1 MAVPRLGMPLI
12 GIGLPMPESGPR
24 SRTIKTIAIIGGG
37 PAGASL
43 AALLARQGYKAA
55 IFHTHKRPPII
66 VGESLLPAVV
76 PMLRNLGIEDEVKS
90 FSVFKPGATVCL
102 GMREVISAV
111 FTWANGKMPPYAYN
125 TPRNLFD
132 QAVLNAA
139 ERAGA
144 KIFKAT
150 AKLEKGEQPDTVRL
164 SKETMDA
171 TDGFFGAPPD
181 LIVDATG
188 RARLISRL
196 LDIPLRKGGRDDVA
210 LFAHLDKA
218 FINDAGHIHVDHL
231 AKGWG
236 WRIPLPGKVSL
247 GVVIHPKHLEKY
259 GNRIED
265 QFDGYIREEP
275 SLKVY
280 FEGASRVTPVVKYNN
295 YQIVPGKMYGPGWV
309 MIGDAAGFLD
319 PVFST
324 GVYLGMKDAF
334 ELFKAIE
341 NGSSHAMQRYEDRRH
356 VELKL
361 WQMIIND
368 WYNGK
373 LFNLYRV
380 GQQYKNNP
388 IGAGISRHFQQRLG
402 RIFSGEAAGDGF
414 GVKMVDYLS
423 SFGVLMRDPKDIEIV

>member
-1 MAVPRLGMPLI
+1 
-12 GIGLPMPESGPR
+12 MPESSPR
-24 SRTIKTIAIIGGG
+24 SRRINSIAIIGGG

-43 AALLARQGYKAA
+43 GILLARSGHKTA

-76 PMLRNLGIEDEVKS
+76 PMLRKLGIEDQVKS

-102 GMREVISAV
+102 DRQEVIPAV
-111 FTWANGKMPPYAYN
+111 FTWANGKLPPYAYN
-125 TPRNLFD
+125 TPRDLFD
-132 QAVLNAA
+132 QAVLDAA
-139 ERAGA
+139 AGAGA
-144 KIFKAT
+144 KIFKIT
-150 AKLEKGEQPDTVRL
+150 AKLERGPQPDTVRL
-164 SKETMDA
+164 SKETLDA
-171 TDGFFGAPPD
+171 TDGFFDKSPD

-188 RARLISRL
+188 RTRLISRL
-196 LDIPLRKGGRDDVA
+196 LDIPLQKGAREDVA

-218 FINDAGHIHVDHL
+218 FINDAGHVHVDHL

-247 GVVIHPKHLEKY
+247 GVVIHPRHLEKY
-259 GNRIED
+259 GSRIED
-265 QFDGYIREEP
+265 QFDGYLRDEP

-280 FEGASRVTPVVKYNN
+280 FEGALRLTPVIKYNN
-295 YQIVPGKMYGPGWV
+295 YQIIPEKMYGPGWA

-334 ELFKAIE
+334 ELSKAME
-341 NGSSHAMQRYEDRRH
+341 NGSSHAMQKYQSRRH

-361 WQMIIND
+361 WQMIID
-368 WYNGK
+368 GWYNGR

-414 GVKMVDYLS
+414 GVKMINHLS
-423 SFGVLMRDPKDIEIV
+423 SFGVLMKDPKDIEIV